1 MLILTTI
8 FYFAQNIVS
17 HKNCRCWN
25 HFDQKNPR
33 TINNKVN
40 TTLFKQKIYL
50 AHHKRVHNSVN
61 KSEEM
66 VSLDIK
72 GGVDPPCQG
81 ELYHQGGEGRQILSR
96 VIKGEINEKSPGPE
110 IQKN

>member
-1 MLILTTI
+1 M
-8 FYFAQNIVS
+8 
-17 HKNCRCWN
+17 
-25 HFDQKNPR
+25 
-33 TINNKVN
+33 N

-50 AHHKRVHNSVN
+50 AHHKGVHNSVN

>member
-1 MLILTTI
+1 M
-8 FYFAQNIVS
+8 
-17 HKNCRCWN
+17 
-25 HFDQKNPR
+25 
-33 TINNKVN
+33 N
-40 TTLFKQKIYL
+40 TTLFNQKIYL
-50 AHHKRVHNSVN
+50 AHHKGVHNSVN

-72 GGVDPPCQG
+72 GGVDPSCQG

-110 IQKN
+110 IQN